1 MVSVAE
7 KASGLANEVI
17 GKAKQGIGSAVGSD
31 KLKEEGIA
39 QELKG
44 HAQKAIGDVKAVVE
58 ETVGKGVAAP
68 DRESE
73 VRERAYR
80 IWQGE
85 GFARRARTRS
95 LVSGRKGS
103 RRRRSRIN
111 DQDGG
116 RPIKRRPQQR
126 REGLDFI
133 LDNRFYQE

>member
-44 HAQKAIGDVKAVVE
+44 HAQQAIGDVKAVVE
-58 ETVGKGVAAP
+58 TVGKGVVAA

-85 GFARRARTRS
+85 GSPHGRDHDHWYRAE
-95 LVSGRKGS
+95 
-103 RRRRSRIN
+103 
-111 DQDGG
+111 
-116 RPIKRRPQQR
+116 
-126 REGLDFI
+126 REVG
-133 LDNRFYQE
+133 EEAG

>member
-44 HAQKAIGDVKAVVE
+44 HAQKAMGDVKAVVE
-58 ETVGKGVAAP
+58 ETLGKGVAAP
-68 DRESE
+68 DRERE

-85 GFARRARTRS
+85 GSPHGRDHDHWYRAE
-95 LVSGRKGS
+95 
-103 RRRRSRIN
+103 
-111 DQDGG
+111 
-116 RPIKRRPQQR
+116 
-126 REGLDFI
+126 REVDEEEAG
-133 LDNRFYQE
+133 

>member
-44 HAQKAIGDVKAVVE
+44 HAQQAIGDVKAVVE
-58 ETVGKGVAAP
+58 TGAAAG

-85 GFARRARTRS
+85 GSPHGRDHDHWYRAE
-95 LVSGRKGS
+95 
-103 RRRRSRIN
+103 
-111 DQDGG
+111 
-116 RPIKRRPQQR
+116 
-126 REGLDFI
+126 REVDEEEAG
-133 LDNRFYQE
+133 